1 MTNLQ
6 ESFGKSAHAITIINL
21 TLRFHSIGA
30 IVFGVFDRFD
40 RKWALVFNLAM
51 CSVIELGCGFVRTY
65 PQFLAAR
72 SLFSVAMGG
81 IWGLGVS
88 SGQRG

>member
-51 CSVIELGCGFVRTY
+51 CSVIELGCGFGNAVSY
-65 PQFLAAR
+65 LIAAAAYLDLVPEQSEGR
-72 SLFSVAMGG
+72 RALF
-81 IWGLGVS
+81 
-88 SGQRG
+88 